1 MQFTNAIQIL
11 ENHNL
16 ITLFMSDCVFCKI
29 AAKELPSYQVY
40 EDDDFMSFLDI
51 HPIAK
56 GHVQLIPKKHFRWTY
71 DVPQFGHF
79 FEVARI
85 VALATQRAVN
95 ADYISFVTFGIEV
108 EHAHIWIVPRFKGD
122 IHEGSGINTTNRLTF
137 RIEEFMAIRDQIVH
151 NII

>member
-1 MQFTNAIQIL
+1 
-11 ENHNL
+11 
-16 ITLFMSDCVFCKI
+16 MSDCIFCKI
-29 AAKELPSYQVY
+29 ASKELPSYTVY
-40 EDDDFMSFLDI
+40 EDDNFMGFLDI

-71 DVPQFGHF
+71 DVPQFGQY

-85 VALATQRAVN
+85 VALSTQRAVN

-108 EHAHIWIVPRFKGD
+108 EHAHIWVVPRFKGD
-122 IHEGSGINTTNRLTF
+122 IHEGSGINTANRLQFT
-137 RIEEFMAIRDQIVH
+137 IEEYLAIQKQIVQ